1 MQSAAMLI
9 GSRKEKKT
17 TETNIDGEVQAPWFR
32 LRIPSF
38 VPSSPRHTEDVIRYL
53 RDQGITLTYDP
64 ATRTLHAGTGETAQT
79 ITLQAS

>member
-1 MQSAAMLI
+1 
-9 GSRKEKKT
+9 
-17 TETNIDGEVQAPWFR
+17 
-32 LRIPSF
+32 
-38 VPSSPRHTEDVIRYL
+38 VIRYL

>member
-32 LRIPSF
+32 LRIPSLF
-38 VPSSPRHTEDVIRYL
+38 HRRHD
-53 RDQGITLTYDP
+53 
-64 ATRTLHAGTGETAQT
+64 TRRM
-79 ITLQAS
+79 